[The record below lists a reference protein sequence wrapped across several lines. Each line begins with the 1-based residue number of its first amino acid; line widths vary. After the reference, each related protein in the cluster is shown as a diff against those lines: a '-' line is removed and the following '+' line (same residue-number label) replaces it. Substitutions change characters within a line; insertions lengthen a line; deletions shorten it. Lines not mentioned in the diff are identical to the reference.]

1 MKLPHPIIFLRP
13 GFCRAF
19 FCLKFIEKWTKFLW
33 WIINQTNNH
42 MNKKRKKT
50 IERYIQA
57 YNQFD
62 VEGMIKDLHQDVVF
76 ENYSGNELSLSIKGI
91 DEFKNQAETSK
102 GYFSKREQE
111 ISNWVIKG
119 DVIEVGI
126 NFRATLAIDFP
137 NGMKAGNELSL
148 NGKSIF
154 QFSEGKI
161 VRITDKS

>member
-1 MKLPHPIIFLRP
+1 
-13 GFCRAF
+13 
-19 FCLKFIEKWTKFLW
+19 
-33 WIINQTNNH
+33 